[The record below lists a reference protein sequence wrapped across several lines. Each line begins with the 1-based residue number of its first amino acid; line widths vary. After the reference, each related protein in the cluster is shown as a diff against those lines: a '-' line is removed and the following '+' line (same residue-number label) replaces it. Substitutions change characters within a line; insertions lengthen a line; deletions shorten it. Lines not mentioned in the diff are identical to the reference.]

1 VNMNV
6 KQTLMNTLATVLTHE
21 FIEQDVS
28 IWLRCALLK
37 TTPDWILI

>member
-1 VNMNV
+1 MNV
-6 KQTLMNTLATVLTHE
+6 KQILINTLATVLTPE

-28 IWLRCALLK
+28 IWILCALLR

>member
-1 VNMNV
+1 MIF
-6 KQTLMNTLATVLTHE
+6 KQTLVNTLVTVLTHE

-28 IWLRCALLK
+28 IWILCALLR